1 MKNELTRREFL
12 TAATALAVVG
22 ATSARA
28 AGASA
33 QEGLPSSLPEK
44 IRVGIIGLDGHYSE
58 ITSAARLLP
67 NIHITAIADASA
79 GVAQRAARNPVLA
92 AASIRTDYRAM
103 LASEKLDVVAVCGES
118 GTRATI
124 VKACAERGLPIV
136 TEKPIALSLSELAT
150 VKQAVHRN
158 RVSLSMLLTMRFA
171 PQFQAMRN
179 LVRSGQIGEV
189 VSMDGQKSYQL
200 GTRPDWMKARKSYG
214 GTIPYIGIHLV
225 DLMRWISGREMIEA
239 AAFHSQLGVPE
250 IGEMENNTAV
260 IFKLDNRGTAS
271 LRMDYLRPATAATHG
286 DDRVRIVGTKG
297 IIEYQEEHGLT
308 LVTENQKSSKVT
320 ELPPAKLLFIDFV
333 ESLYQGKPHLISA
346 DDIFRISEIVL
357 KTRDA
362 ADRGRVVR
370 L

>member
-1 MKNELTRREFL
+1 MNGKLTRRKFIT
-12 TAATALAVVG
+12 TAGTLAFAGTTHLATLDLF
-22 ATSARA
+22 
-28 AGASA
+28 A
-33 QEGLPSSLPEK
+33 QSESPPPLPEK

-58 ITSAARLLP
+58 ITSAAKLLP
-67 NIHITAIADASA
+67 NVRITAIADPGA
-79 GVAQRAARNPVLA
+79 GVAQRAARNPFLA
-92 AASIRTDYRAM
+92 SAAIWTDYRAM
-103 LASEKLDVVAVCGES
+103 LQAEKLDVVAVCGSS

-124 VKACAERGLPIV
+124 VKACANRGLPIV
-136 TEKPIALSLSELAT
+136 TEKPIALSLSELAA
-150 VKQAVHRN
+150 VKKAIHRN
-158 RVSLSMLLTMRFA
+158 SVPLSMLLTMRFA

-179 LVRSGQIGEV
+179 VVRSGQIGDV
-189 VSMDGQKSYQL
+189 IAMDGQKSYQL

-239 AAFHSQLGVPE
+239 AAFHSQLGSPE
-250 IGEMENNTAV
+250 IEEMENIAAV

-271 LRMDYLRPATAATHG
+271 LRMDYCRPATAITHG

-297 IIEYQEEHGLT
+297 IIEYQEEQGLT
-308 LVTENQKSSKVT
+308 LITENQKSSKLT

-346 DDIFRISEIVL
+346 GDIFRISEIVL
-357 KTRDA
+357 KARTA
-362 ADRGRVVR
+362 ADEGRVIR